1 MRLQNVTARNAFPLT
16 AFWPCI
22 EPLRTGEVAALQD
35 VRNRLP
41 GIALDLSFVEGYG
54 DGAERLRGESGR
66 EGPDFANSAKGIM
79 CWVMDRVNSLLATN
93 WIRAGSPAG
102 SDEGRSIAANPP
114 N

>member
-22 EPLRTGEVAALQD
+22 ELLRKGEVAALQD

-41 GIALDLSFVEGYG
+41 GIALDLWFVEGYG

-66 EGPDFANSAKGIM
+66 EGPDSASSAKGIR
-79 CWVMDRVNSLLATN
+79 CRVMDRVNGLLATN
-93 WIRAGSPAG
+93 R
-102 SDEGRSIAANPP
+102 IAQDR
-114 N
+114 